1 MVSVDSIRGSDEV
14 TVKAVSEV
22 AFTGIKSPKL
32 GVQMTLKRVLEQ
44 LQQGVATADYS
55 MDRRHGEGQAI
66 ANIRFR
72 EFQADMVGKY
82 GDAAWGGLDNFIRSP
97 DCQAEVTDTL
107 DTTWAL
113 ISDKPDAM
121 KLYGAQNGKG
131 YTYKLERHMRRIFLQ
146 AKEENQ
152 KMKAALVATPSV
164 VHGNGENAD
173 PNEDANNVAPD
184 P

>member
-44 LQQGVATADYS
+44 LQQGALCKQWNIVSGCLVPLMSCKSLTAGPPVAGVATADYS

-97 DCQAEVTDTL
+97 DCQAVR
-107 DTTWAL
+107 AH
-113 ISDKPDAM
+113 S
-121 KLYGAQNGKG
+121 
-131 YTYKLERHMRRIFLQ
+131 
-146 AKEENQ
+146 
-152 KMKAALVATPSV
+152 
-164 VHGNGENAD
+164 
-173 PNEDANNVAPD
+173 
-184 P
+184 